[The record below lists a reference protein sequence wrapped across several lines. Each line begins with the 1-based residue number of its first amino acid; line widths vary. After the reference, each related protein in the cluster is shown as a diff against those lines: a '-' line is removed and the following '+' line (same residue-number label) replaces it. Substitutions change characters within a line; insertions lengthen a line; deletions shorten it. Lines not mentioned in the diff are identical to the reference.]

1 MTSHVLGAAFLS
13 SMLSGFVPI
22 VNGEAVAVSAALL
35 VPPGMRSVLLCACVA
50 GQMLSKFFLYG
61 LARWWPSRL
70 PRRMRN
76 AVATAQER
84 CKGRRVWLLVLAS
97 AGLGVPPFYLVTLAA
112 GAIRLPAVLF
122 VVAGIVGTMARYIV
136 VVWGATYFAR

>member
-1 MTSHVLGAAFLS
+1 MTSQVLGGAFLS

-22 VNGEAVAVSAALL
+22 VNGEVVAVSAALL
-35 VPPGMRSVLLCACVA
+35 VPPGMRSALLFACVT
-50 GQMLSKFFLYG
+50 GQMLSKFCLYG
-61 LARWWPSRL
+61 LARWSPSRL
-70 PRRMRN
+70 PLKMRN
-76 AVATAQER
+76 LVAKAQER
-84 CKGRRVWLLVLAS
+84 TKGRKAWLLVLAS

-122 VVAGIVGTMARYIV
+122 VVAGVVGTMTRYIV